1 MRSCNVRTQTRASF
15 DLIGERRAADWT
27 EPRQTDPAAGFLRD
41 IGSYLRVKRKHHPF
55 RESLPKGALVEV
67 LQRIRP

>member
-1 MRSCNVRTQTRASF
+1 MRSCNVRTPTRASF
-15 DLIGERRAADWT
+15 DSTGERRAADWILV
-27 EPRQTDPAAGFLRD
+27 PRQADPAAFLLD